1 MVSPIEQAFPH
12 YVDEVERDQRC
23 VPTTPPSTHLFHILS
38 PPHVHGHSRRGGKGP
53 GVTASLWQEWTTLSQ
68 RADPHLPGNLVR
80 KQLTSHGHLS
90 KLGEV
95 AECLK
100 GLARLH
106 ALPGCSSGYSHHVP
120 PGLQDRI

>member
-1 MVSPIEQAFPH
+1 MVSPIEQAFPR

-38 PPHVHGHSRRGGKGP
+38 PPRVRGHSRRGGKGTR
-53 GVTASLWQEWTTLSQ
+53 VTASVWQEWTTFSQ
-68 RADPHLPGNLVR
+68 RADLHPPGNLVW
-80 KQLTSHGHLS
+80 KQLTRLGHLS

-100 GLARLH
+100 GLA
-106 ALPGCSSGYSHHVP
+106 GV
-120 PGLQDRI
+120 